1 MLSARTTSMNLALS
15 AKQTRSL
22 MLVKIVQQLGESVIM
37 LSTSIAFQDG
47 SRLVVFV
54 LLIIKNGIS
63 KGMVNH
69 DFN

>member
-22 MLVKIVQQLGESVIM
+22 MLVKIVQQLGESVIT

-47 SRLVVFV
+47 SRLVAFV